1 MTDQEF
7 IELLNLY
14 VDREI
19 SASDA
24 ARLEAAVLESPRR
37 RSIYDQYCKMQK
49 ACRLLSDRCTESEAD
64 AESIV
69 FPAPSGWRAGPL
81 LMGLAAACL
90 LAVVGLRFRGALA
103 PGRAPRVSA
112 DPAGSL
118 AVSPSAETRRQSDG
132 MQPVYFAHAPAQQAA
147 RGVATLFANS
157 DPLAQPE
164 QLNWIGDIHLAPVA
178 FAPAPEFLLGQRP
191 DLKAAVL
198 TDSKDDR
205 ELQPAAEMIAFRF
218 QR

>member
-19 SASDA
+19 TAADA
-24 ARLEAAVLESPRR
+24 ARLEVAVLASPRR

-49 ACRLLSDRCTESEAD
+49 ACTILAADYGDPDEEGEAV
-64 AESIV
+64 A
-69 FPAPSGWRAGPL
+69 FPAPAGWRAGPL

-103 PGRAPRVSA
+103 AGRAPQVASE
-112 DPAGSL
+112 PAAPL
-118 AVSPSAETRRQSDG
+118 ASSSGAEERHPSDG
-132 MQPVYFAHAPAQQAA
+132 MQPVYFAHAPSQQPGS
-147 RGVATLFANS
+147 RVASLFATS
-157 DPLAQPE
+157 DPLPQPE

-178 FAPAPEFLLGQRP
+178 FAPTPDFLLGQRP
-191 DLKAAVL
+191 DLKTAVL
-198 TDSKDDR
+198 TGSKDDR
-205 ELQPAAEMIAFRF
+205 DAQAAAETAAFRF